1 MCVGG
6 AVEVGVLRMGW
17 SKSHTVRMAKGG
29 LLFFPEIPFPSQ
41 SSESSEKKPQ
51 RRSVTSANFQKFI
64 NLLDS

>member
-17 SKSHTVRMAKGG
+17 SKLAKGG
-29 LLFFPEIPFPSQ
+29 LLFF
-41 SSESSEKKPQ
+41 SESPFRSQNSENSEKTPQ

>member
-29 LLFFPEIPFPSQ
+29 LLFFSESPFRSQ
-41 SSESSEKKPQ
+41 SSENSEKKATTTLSDLSEFPK
-51 RRSVTSANFQKFI
+51 VY
-64 NLLDS
+64 